1 MQWNSE
7 PHAGFTTGSPWMRVN
22 DDYKFC
28 NVAAQVGSKTS
39 VLSFWKEMLALRK
52 KDEDVLASCQLSA
65 VHAG

>member
-1 MQWNSE
+1 
-7 PHAGFTTGSPWMRVN
+7 MRVN